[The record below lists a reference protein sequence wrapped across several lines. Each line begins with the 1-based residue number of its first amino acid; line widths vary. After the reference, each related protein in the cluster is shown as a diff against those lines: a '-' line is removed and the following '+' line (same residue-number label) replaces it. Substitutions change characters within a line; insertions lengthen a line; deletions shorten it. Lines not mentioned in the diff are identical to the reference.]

1 MSKVAKNFGTVLI
14 MGVPVWLALVGVIQS
29 EPASLVIHLPEP
41 GVKVTVAEHAVLAE
55 KTSIGPLELEPGEH
69 RIQVTRGRD
78 LLFTQTVR
86 LTRGNLTE
94 VRVEWPAAKAASPGT
109 RDGGELLEGGERK
122 YVGHYSTVH
131 GVGFSRDGQRVIS
144 AGQDS
149 TFRIWDGNKGRPA
162 RELHQHSGAMFL
174 PTLLAGGLQAL
185 TASDVGVLQFW
196 DIETG
201 ALVKSTPTLS
211 GASMIAVRCAAA
223 SRDAKRVAFGA
234 EGGRVV
240 IWDVEAARVLTTIE
254 LSPATPGGLAFSPD
268 GRSLLIGMIGDP
280 RIPHDIQIHDA
291 ATGRLF
297 GRLRGHDEP
306 VWSVAVLPDGRSAVS
321 TSSDRTMRLWD
332 IANAR
337 ELRRFDNHPGAVL
350 CVAVSPDGARALT
363 GTGHRWA
370 GAWRP
375 ADGYGVQLWDLE
387 NGSVLGRFE
396 THEPVH
402 SVAFSADGRRAA
414 AAGGEEGAVHSWD
427 LPL

>member
-1 MSKVAKNFGTVLI
+1 MSKVAKNLGTVLI
-14 MGVPVWLALVGVIQS
+14 MGVPVWLALIGVIQS

-55 KTSIGPLELEPGEH
+55 KTSVGPLELKPGEH

-94 VRVEWPAAKAASPGT
+94 VRAEWPAASAASGLT

-122 YVGHYSTVH
+122 YVGHYATVH
-131 GVGFSRDGQRVIS
+131 GVGFSRDGQRVLS
-144 AGQDS
+144 AGKDS

-162 RELHQHSGAMFL
+162 RELHQQIGAVFG
-174 PTLLAGGLQAL
+174 PTLCPGGHQAM
-185 TASDVGVLQFW
+185 TASDLGVLQFW

-201 ALVKSTPTLS
+201 ALVKTTPTLS
-211 GASMIAVRCAAA
+211 GLSVIAVRCAAI

-234 EGGRVV
+234 DGGRVV
-240 IWDVEAARVLTTIE
+240 VWDVEAAGILTTIE
-254 LSPATPGGLAFSPD
+254 LSPATPGGLGFTPD
-268 GRSLLIGMIGDP
+268 GRNLLIAMIGDP
-280 RIPHDIQIHDA
+280 RIPHDVQIHDA

-297 GRLRGHDEP
+297 GRLRGHDEA
-306 VWSVAVLPDGRSAVS
+306 VWSVDVLPDGRSAVS

-370 GAWRP
+370 DAWKP
-375 ADGYGVQLWDLE
+375 ADSYGVQLWDLE
-387 NGSVLGRFE
+387 KGTILGRFE
-396 THEPVH
+396 THEPIH
-402 SVAFSADGRRAA
+402 SVAFSTDGRRAA
-414 AAGGEEGAVHSWD
+414 AGGEDGVVHSWD